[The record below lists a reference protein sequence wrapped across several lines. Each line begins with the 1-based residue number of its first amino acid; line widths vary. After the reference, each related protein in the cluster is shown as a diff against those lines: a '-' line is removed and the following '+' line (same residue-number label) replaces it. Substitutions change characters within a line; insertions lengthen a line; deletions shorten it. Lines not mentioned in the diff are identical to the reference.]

1 MKIRDVMN
9 VNATRIRDDATVR
22 QAVEVVAASQASDL
36 MVVDAENNFRG
47 VLSEG
52 DLIRAALPR
61 YEEILR
67 DGGSLTD
74 ALEMFVDKGRSMASQ
89 PIGSLVIRDPI
100 TVSPDEAVLKAAGT
114 MISRQIRRLPVVSQ
128 GKLVGTVSRGDIC
141 RTVLAG

>member
-1 MKIRDVMN
+1 MKIGDVMN
-9 VNATRIRDDATVR
+9 VNATRIRAGATVR
-22 QAVEVVAASQASDL
+22 QAVEVVAASQATDL
-36 MVVDAENNFRG
+36 MVVDDENNFMG

-74 ALEMFVDKGRSMASQ
+74 ALDMFIDRGRGLAGQ
-89 PIGSLVIRDPI
+89 PIGPLVIKDPL
-100 TVSPDEAVLKAAGT
+100 TVSPEDPVLKAAST
-114 MISRQIRRLPVVSQ
+114 MISRQIHRLPVVSR

-141 RTVLAG
+141 RAVLAG

>member
-1 MKIRDVMN
+1 MKIGDIMN
-9 VNATRIRDDATVR
+9 VNATRIRAGATVR
-22 QAVEVVAASQASDL
+22 QAADVLVASQASDL
-36 MVVDAENNFRG
+36 MVVDEENNFVG

-74 ALEMFVDKGRSMASQ
+74 ALETFVDNGRGLAAQ
-89 PIGSLVIRDPI
+89 PIAPMVIREPLTI
-100 TVSPDEAVLKAAGT
+100 GPDEALLKAAGT
-114 MISRQIRRLPVVSQ
+114 MISRQIRRLPVVSR

-141 RTVLAG
+141 RAVLGG